1 MAQHRSLAVELL
13 KAEDK
18 GVVAAFSPT
27 GLSLNEPAHRFHELL
42 RQGHARLGDAVLS
55 AQSAYAAS
63 GLFPELV
70 SVYHLLGDPA
80 LTDEMV
86 EEIKEHV
93 RLLVEIM
100 YEKWSQDRSQSKG
113 QG

>member
-42 RQGHARLGDAVLS
+42 LDALLRQGHARLGDAVLS
-55 AQSAYAAS
+55 AQSACAA
-63 GLFPELV
+63 
-70 SVYHLLGDPA
+70 
-80 LTDEMV
+80 
-86 EEIKEHV
+86 
-93 RLLVEIM
+93 
-100 YEKWSQDRSQSKG
+100 
-113 QG
+113 